1 MQCTLEKR
9 VERRG
14 QDMNIPSARRERERD
29 RGRRFWVERE
39 RDVKKRQ
46 RKGTR
51 EAEVGNSNRT
61 REDTR
66 ESSF

>member
-1 MQCTLEKR
+1 VK
-9 VERRG
+9 
-14 QDMNIPSARRERERD
+14 N
-29 RGRRFWVERE
+29 
-39 RDVKKRQ
+39 VKKRQ